1 MHLCTIER
9 FTDNEGS
16 WGMARNRMLTFLL
29 ALPLL
34 LMAWGSLRDTVT
46 PLGYWVLWGL
56 WACAV
61 VAYAGQGWNLRPA
74 RDWVWWIV
82 AAFGLLV
89 VGMVVSGWANNDL
102 ATLYQALKILVIGLL
117 FAAMWGLGVR
127 ANAELLISVL
137 YGALVLVT
145 VAFFASRAVFS
156 TGFDLATRQGDIFAM
171 PGVLWKSGLLF
182 LPLFLADALSHPD
195 RWQRAACAM
204 GTCVFLT
211 VVDGSRTGLLLLV
224 AIFVAMVGVLW
235 VRRDWV
241 LVRRRPWMLPL
252 AALTLIVLLLLDA
265 GLNVLRVGGIKWPTF
280 GGSESSRVE
289 ALMDSAVAPVVDSR
303 LGKGDQPRIRL
314 LRNGV
319 EKSRECF
326 PLGCG
331 FGSTAIDA
339 GYGFPQNVH
348 NAYLA
353 ALADFGLL
361 GFLGMVAFVVAAA
374 LPLRVALD
382 RTVPVQQAY
391 FRVGVA
397 GSALAY
403 CGALMLNTF
412 SSEMSEWG
420 YLILMLV
427 FAWRAEREP

>member
-1 MHLCTIER
+1 VSAWSNS
-9 FTDNEGS
+9 D
-16 WGMARNRMLTFLL
+16 LT
-29 ALPLL
+29 
-34 LMAWGSLRDTVT
+34 
-46 PLGYWVLWGL
+46 
-56 WACAV
+56 
-61 VAYAGQGWNLRPA
+61 
-74 RDWVWWIV
+74 
-82 AAFGLLV
+82 
-89 VGMVVSGWANNDL
+89 
-102 ATLYQALKILVIGLL
+102 TLYQAFKILMIGLM
-117 FAAMWGLGVR
+117 FAAMWGVGIR
-127 ANAELLISVL
+127 TNAELLTNVL
-137 YGALVLVT
+137 YGAVALVT
-145 VAFFASRAVFS
+145 VVFFVYRAVFY
-156 TGFDLATRQGDIFAM
+156 TEVDLATRQGDIFAV

-182 LPLFLADALSHPD
+182 LSLFLADALSHPAHW
-195 RWQRAACAM
+195 RRAACAI
-204 GTCVFLT
+204 GACVFLT

-353 ALADFGLL
+353 ALADFGVL
-361 GFLGMVAFVVAAA
+361 GFLGMLAFIVAAA

-382 RTVPVQQAY
+382 RTVPARQAY

>member
-1 MHLCTIER
+1 
-9 FTDNEGS
+9 
-16 WGMARNRMLTFLL
+16 
-29 ALPLL
+29 
-34 LMAWGSLRDTVT
+34 
-46 PLGYWVLWGL
+46 
-56 WACAV
+56 
-61 VAYAGQGWNLRPA
+61 VAYAGRGWTLQPD

-89 VGMVVSGWANNDL
+89 VGMAVSGWANNDL
-102 ATLYQALKILVIGLL
+102 DTLYQALKILVIGLL
-117 FAAMWGLGVR
+117 FAAMWRLGVR

-145 VAFFASRAVFS
+145 VAFFVSRAVFS
-156 TGFDLATRQGDIFAM
+156 TDFDLATRQGDIFAM

-182 LPLFLADALSHPD
+182 LPLFVADALSHPG
-195 RWQRAACAM
+195 RWRRAACAV
-204 GTCVFLT
+204 GACIFLT
-211 VVDGSRTGLLLLV
+211 VADGSRTGLLLLV

-235 VRRDWV
+235 IRRDWI
-241 LVRRRPWMLPL
+241 LVRRRPWILPL
-252 AALTLIVLLLLDA
+252 AALTLVVLLLLDA
-265 GLNVLRVGGIKWPTF
+265 GLGVLRIGGISWPTL
-280 GGSESSRVE
+280 GGNESSRVE

-303 LGKGDQPRIRL
+303 LGNGDQPRMRL
-314 LRNGV
+314 LRNGLA
-319 EKSRECF
+319 KSRECF

>member
-1 MHLCTIER
+1 
-9 FTDNEGS
+9 
-16 WGMARNRMLTFLL
+16 MLTFLL

-56 WACAV
+56 WACAA
-61 VAYAGQGWNLRPA
+61 VAYAGQGWNPRPA

-89 VGMVVSGWANNDL
+89 VGMVVSGWANSDL

-137 YGALVLVT
+137 YGALALVT
-145 VAFFASRAVFS
+145 VAFFVSRAVFS
-156 TGFDLATRQGDIFAM
+156 TDFDLGNRQGDIFAM

-182 LPLFLADALSHPD
+182 LPLLLADGLSHPA
-195 RWQRAACAM
+195 RWRRAACAI
-204 GTCVFLT
+204 GACVFLT
-211 VVDGSRTGLLLLV
+211 VADGSRTGLLLIV
-224 AIFVAMVGVLW
+224 AIFLAMAAVLW
-235 VRRDWV
+235 ARRDWV

-252 AALTLIVLLLLDA
+252 AAGTLIVLLLLDA
-265 GLNVLRVGGIKWPTF
+265 GLGVLRVGGISWPSSA
-280 GGSESSRVE
+280 GSESSRVE

-303 LGKGDQPRIRL
+303 LGNGDQPRIRL
-314 LRNGV
+314 LRNGLA
-319 EKSRECF
+319 KSRECF

-353 ALADFGLL
+353 ALADFGVL
-361 GFLGMVAFVVAAA
+361 GFLGMLAFIVAAA

-382 RTVPVQQAY
+382 RTVPAQQAY

-403 CGALMLNTF
+403 CAALMLNTF

-420 YLILMLV
+420 YLVLMLV